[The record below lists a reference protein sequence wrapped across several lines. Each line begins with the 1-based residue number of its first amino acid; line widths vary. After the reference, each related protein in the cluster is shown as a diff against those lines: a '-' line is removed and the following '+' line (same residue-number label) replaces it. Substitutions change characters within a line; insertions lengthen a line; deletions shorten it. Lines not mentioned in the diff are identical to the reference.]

1 MKRWVNGFRLRAAWT
16 RAGVEAAISKKF
28 PNSPI
33 YVLEEDDL
41 ERALPPESD
50 DERLQRVERTML
62 ALTAEWLEL
71 TGRAEPPRVV
81 EFDITNGDLD
91 QLRSLRVQLH
101 RIAVIDREDGPL
113 RGTLNISGDL
123 RAMVRALDGVID
135 NVDGERQLLTANAG
149 RQR

>member
-1 MKRWVNGFRLRAAWT
+1 MKRWINGHRIRAAWT
-16 RAGVEAAISKKF
+16 RAGVNAAISKKF

-41 ERALPPESD
+41 ERVFPPESA

-91 QLRSLRVQLH
+91 ALRDLCAQVH
-101 RIAVIDREDGPL
+101 RMANVDRETGPY
-113 RGTLNISGDL
+113 RGTRPHLDGNL
-123 RAMVRALDGVID
+123 RAMVRALTAVIG
-135 NVDGERQLLTANAG
+135 NVDGANAG